1 MERRFLTRHASA
13 ASLRQTPPPGGA
25 TRGPEMYPKQMV
37 FLITQ
42 DAEGRRER
50 EWQELLRRPDAP
62 PLPPEEPAIDV
73 GLRLAATIRGW
84 LHRLPADNVPTAR
97 IWTADDE
104 VRTT

>member
-25 TRGPEMYPKQMV
+25 TRGPEMYPKQIV

-42 DAEGRRER
+42 DAESRRER
-50 EWQELLRRPDAP
+50 EWQELLRRPDAS

-84 LHRLPADNVPTAR
+84 LHRLPADKVPTAR